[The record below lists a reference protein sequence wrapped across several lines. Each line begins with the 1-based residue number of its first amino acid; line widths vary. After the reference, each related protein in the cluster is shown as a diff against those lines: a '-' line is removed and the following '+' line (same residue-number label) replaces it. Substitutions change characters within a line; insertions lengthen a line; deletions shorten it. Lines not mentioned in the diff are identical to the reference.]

1 MSCQYILKINP
12 LSVTSSANIFSHPVG
27 CLFILLMVSFGVQK
41 LLGLTRSHLFIFA
54 FIFITVGGGLKKIL
68 LQFMSQGSVY
78 MYHRLTDDSVW
89 VYFWTFQ
96 AVPLIYIS
104 GFMPTPCCFDD
115 CSFVVQS
122 EVREPDSSSSV
133 FLSQYCFCSSG
144 SSVSPYKFKN
154 FLLQFCEKCHW

>member
-1 MSCQYILKINP
+1 MCDHGPHRECQQAQHMELKFPKLEFFSKIHFQFIFVYGIREYSNFS
-12 LSVTSSANIFSHPVG
+12 LLHVAVQFSQHHLLKRLFSSLYTLA
-27 CLFILLMVSFGVQK
+27 SFVKDK
-41 LLGLTRSHLFIFA
+41 LLIG
-54 FIFITVGGGLKKIL
+54 
-68 LQFMSQGSVY
+68 
-78 MYHRLTDDSVW
+78 VW